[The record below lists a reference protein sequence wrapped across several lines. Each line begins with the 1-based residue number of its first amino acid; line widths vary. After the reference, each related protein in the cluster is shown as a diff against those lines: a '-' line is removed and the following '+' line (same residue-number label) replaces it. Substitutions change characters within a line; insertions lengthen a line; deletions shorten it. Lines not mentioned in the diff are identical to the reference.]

1 MPNEKMPHLPTSSS
15 LLPLLFELRLTV
27 YMLKTGDSTGLDS
40 HWAKLEAVLSGFKG
54 MAASE
59 LQYRLP
65 LETRDQGHQDLG
77 LFRKHGNPIFM

>member
-1 MPNEKMPHLPTSSS
+1 MPNEKMLHLPTGSS

-54 MAASE
+54 MTASE
-59 LQYRLP
+59 ISTGCHWKLGPRG
-65 LETRDQGHQDLG
+65 TR
-77 LFRKHGNPIFM
+77 I